1 MILAPLRVSNKIQLQ
16 DPGDSARLARFD
28 VLDKIPVFI
37 PSSHSHIHSGH
48 RFFYSELV
56 TLALA
61 AVRDI
66 LLVTPDTI
74 NWAHFTEL
82 SIAGNKETN
91 VKVYEGTTTSADG
104 TGLTEINRNRN
115 SATVSTTVLTHT
127 PTITDVGALIFE
139 VQFGEATGPASSRAG
154 GAGATRQEV
163 ILKQNTKYL
172 IRITS
177 AANDNDISN
186 FFDWYEHTNE

>member
-1 MILAPLRVSNKIQLQ
+1 MILAPLRVSNKIQIQ
-16 DPGDSARLARFD
+16 DPNDLTRLAGFD
-28 VLDKIPVFI
+28 ELLKALVVI
-37 PSSHSHIHSGH
+37 PSSHSHIHDGH
-48 RFFYSELV
+48 RFFYSELI
-56 TLALA
+56 TLASA
-61 AVRDI
+61 GTRDI
-66 LLVTPDTI
+66 LIATPDTTK
-74 NWAHFTEL
+74 WAHFTEL

-91 VKVYEGTTTSADG
+91 VKVYEDTTTSADG

-115 SATVSTTVLTHT
+115 SGTVNTTVLTHT
-127 PTITDVGALIFE
+127 PTVSDVGTLIFE

-186 FFDWYEHTNE
+186 FFDWYEHTSE